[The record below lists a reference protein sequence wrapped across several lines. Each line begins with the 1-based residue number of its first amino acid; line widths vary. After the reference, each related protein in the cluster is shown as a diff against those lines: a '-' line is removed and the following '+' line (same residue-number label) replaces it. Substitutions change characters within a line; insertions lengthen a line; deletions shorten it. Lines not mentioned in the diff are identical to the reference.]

1 MTKNSL
7 ILIGALILFASV
19 AKAED
24 ATIAV
29 SSASLKTSGSMMSKS
44 IMDLAGGTKVKK
56 LGQKGDWAQIEVTD
70 ESGQTQTGFVRAG
83 NLTTGTSV
91 SSNLGLGKRVNT
103 GAIKGALGAAGKGK
117 SEASANAM
125 DGMMDI
131 AQNDESAAAD
141 DLLGAD
147 AAGLGD
153 SSPAAPTASPK
164 ISNKALDHLDTIKIG
179 DAEIMAFMKAGG
191 LKSRILK

>member
-7 ILIGALILFASV
+7 ILIGALIMFSSLARAEEATVAVAS
-19 AKAED
+19 
-24 ATIAV
+24 T
-29 SSASLKTSGSMMSKS
+29 SLKTSGSMTSKS
-44 IMDLAGGTKVKK
+44 IIELTGGMKVKK
-56 LGQKGDWAQIEVTD
+56 LGQKGDWAQVEVTD
-70 ESGQTQTGFVRAG
+70 EAGQTQTGFVRAAA
-83 NLTTGTSV
+83 LTAGTSV

-117 SEASANAM
+117 SEASADAM

-147 AAGLGD
+147 AAGLGE
-153 SSPAAPTASPK
+153 SSPAAATASPK
-164 ISNKALDHLDTIKIG
+164 VSNKALDHLDTIKIG